1 MNQRL
6 TRKEIKR
13 DEFASA
19 VGRSVEYAESHGKTI
34 AIAIGAVLLLGALWF
49 GVSSYL
55 KSRNAKANDALAY
68 AMKVYEAPIDQAAPK
83 PDDPLTPS
91 FASQEAKRAKSKEL
105 FTEIRDDYGSVD
117 AADVAGVYLGQ
128 IAAQEGDLK
137 AAREL
142 WTDFVDD
149 HRDHLLASEVQLNLM
164 ELDRQEGK
172 AADVATRIRGLLEQS
187 QPPLPQ
193 DVLYHELGKTLEQL
207 GQTKEAVD
215 AYQKIVDEFPRSPYQ
230 GEAMQRIGTLDPS
243 RAGRTAVSPF
253 NLPG

>member
-34 AIAIGAVLLLGALWF
+34 AIAIGAALLLGALWF
-49 GVSSYL
+49 GVSSYQ
-55 KSRNAKANDALAY
+55 KSRNVKANDALAY
-68 AMKVYEAPIDQAAPK
+68 AMKVYEAPVDQAAPK
-83 PDDPLTPS
+83 PNDPLTPS
-91 FASQEAKRAKSKEL
+91 FASQETKRARAKEL
-105 FTEIRDDYGSVD
+105 FTKLRDDFGSVD

-137 AAREL
+137 TARQL
-142 WTDFVDD
+142 WTDFAED
-149 HRDHLLASEVQLNLM
+149 HRDHMLAGEVQLNLM
-164 ELDRQEGK
+164 EMDRQEGK
-172 AADVATRIRGLLEQS
+172 AADLATRLRGLLEQS
-187 QPPLPQ
+187 EPPLPQ

-230 GEAMQRIGTLDPS
+230 SEAMQRIGVLDPS